1 MNEHTKGS
9 TQVEAR
15 HERLASGRLVGAG
28 SFVGRYLQTISVAV
42 VLIVLMVYFSFAT
55 SGFLSISNLGNVLE
69 QASPIIIVGVAMTYV
84 IISAGIDLSVGAAV
98 AVSGAG
104 VASLL
109 SRGWSVSAAVCAVL
123 AAGIAIGA
131 LNGYFSMY
139 QRLQPFIVTLGT
151 LSILTGVALLITGGY
166 SVPITQGGWLTTIG
180 QGEVGP
186 IPVSVLVA
194 AGVAIVAWIGLT
206 KTPFGR
212 YVTALGSNAESL
224 RRSGVN
230 TRLVGFSV
238 YVICGMAGCL
248 AGMIIAA
255 RLGSGSANA
264 GGTTFGLTV
273 ITAVV
278 LGGTDLFGGRGT
290 IVGTVLGALVLGVIE
305 NGLILSQVD
314 TFYVPIVQGAILL
327 IAILVNTRSFARFNS
342 S

>member
-1 MNEHTKGS
+1 MNADVSARSQGES
-9 TQVEAR
+9 R
-15 HERLASGRLVGAG
+15 HERLATGRLVGTG
-28 SFVGRYLQTISVAV
+28 SFIGRYLQTISIAA
-42 VLIVLMVYFSFAT
+42 VLIALLVYFSVAT
-55 SGFLSISNLGNVLE
+55 SGFLSIKNIGNILE

-84 IISAGIDLSVGAAV
+84 IISAGIDLSVGATVAV
-98 AVSGAG
+98 AGAG

-109 SRGWSVSAAVCAVL
+109 SRGWSVTAAVIAVL
-123 AAGIAIGA
+123 AAGAVMGA

-151 LSILTGVALLITGGY
+151 LSILTGMALLITGGY
-166 SVPITQGGWLTTIG
+166 SVPITEGGWLTTIG
-180 QGEVGP
+180 QGDIGP
-186 IPVSVLVA
+186 IPVSVVA
-194 AGVAIVAWIGLT
+194 AVVVAIIAWIVLT
-206 KTPFGR
+206 RTPFGR

-238 YVICGMAGCL
+238 YVICAMAGCA

-255 RLGSGSANA
+255 RLGSGSSNA

-305 NGLILSQVD
+305 NGLILLQVD
-314 TFYVPIVQGAILL
+314 TFFVPIVQGAILL

-342 S
+342 G